1 MIHVEIHHQGLW
13 PCLETSLVRVALSV
27 SKYGAVRCS
36 EVSTERKDLAPE
48 F

>member
-1 MIHVEIHHQGLW
+1 MPLDSCGNSPPRSVALLGD
-13 PCLETSLVRVALSV
+13 RVALSV

-36 EVSTERKDLAPE
+36 EVSTERKDLASE